1 MSRAERQAER
11 GSRLSWHR
19 EHELPVGTVLPSVLA
34 AAAGLVAMWP
44 FTSVI
49 EPGSWSFAVLAVI
62 VVTALTGMTCRT
74 LMRGRPAWARDL
86 VTIAVQILVVMG
98 TVILLVAG
106 DTAVFG
112 VVPTEATF
120 YTFQAL
126 AAAAWEEIAFGS
138 APLAASPGL
147 QAVMGLGFGVVA
159 ILLDQLVA
167 QRGAILASLLT
178 AVVGSMPMIA
188 TLGGVNVV
196 WFVLLGILILVLL
209 RYTAAQN
216 PDSPRRTSV
225 AVAAGVGV
233 AALAATVIVAPVLPV
248 SATLTGTGTGVTV
261 DASLRLGDDLRQPN
275 PVEVL
280 TLATTADTAPY
291 LRLTTLSSFDGRVWE
306 PDRGDLQAQSEGFG
320 PDEWADDIETTDQN
334 TSIRVIR
341 MSSSWLP
348 VPYPATGVQGLSAAW
363 RVSPENRTL
372 ASRNGDAVGNDY
384 TVRSLEVSPTL
395 EQIRALP
402 AASPIVD
409 PDAEPVDLPDVIGE
423 TAAEVTADATND
435 YDRLVALQSWFRSQF
450 AYSLETPVDEGFDGT
465 GADAVAEFLEVRSG
479 YCIHFAGAF
488 ALMAE
493 SLDME
498 VRIVVGYL
506 PGALTETT
514 RGDEAVYSVSSDQL
528 HSWPEVLFP
537 GVGWVPFEPTA
548 SLGVPT
554 AFSAAATTGGG
565 TGGAATPAPTA
576 APSTEQTSG
585 PELEREDAG
594 DNAGAT
600 GERRQLD
607 PTPVV
612 LTTLGV
618 LVVLLIPA
626 FARLALRFAR
636 RGRARDGDA
645 GAAWAELRAT
655 MQDLRVPL
663 SDAETP
669 RMRGDDLVRDS
680 GVNADAIRVLVAAVE
695 QASYAR
701 PSASAARDLDAALID
716 VTAQLRRSV
725 DRWTRVH
732 AFLLP
737 RSLFV
742 SRRTDVPLL
751 V

>member
-34 AAAGLVAMWP
+34 AGAGLVAMWP

-178 AVVGSMPMIA
+178 AVVGSLPMIA